1 MVPGIGPWASGIGH
15 WPVAGKGAHVVWG
28 LAYQLVESHGVE
40 PHRTFKRLEP
50 PLLLA
55 RSRRRA
61 VRAARAAP
69 AASAARAAC
78 NRRALSTSSNLPLP
92 LLPLLRLLRLLP
104 LPLLLHE
111 LHQRLPQPPL
121 EQRHLV
127 PPRGHQRREDRRVPP
142 LRAPP
147 LGISLGLHIRIGTPS
162 APP

>member
-61 VRAARAAP
+61 VRAARAAS